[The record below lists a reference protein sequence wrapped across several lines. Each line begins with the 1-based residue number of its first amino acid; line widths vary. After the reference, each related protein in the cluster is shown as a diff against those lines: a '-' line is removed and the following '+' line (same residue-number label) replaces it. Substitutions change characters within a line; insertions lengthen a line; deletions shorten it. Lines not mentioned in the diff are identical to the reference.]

1 MLGVAI
7 IAAASMG
14 LASCSNDKAADTTAA
29 AAETEAAAETTAAA
43 EVAAE
48 TTAETTAAAAETT
61 VAAAAETTAAAAAAP
76 AGGKKLKIAFVMG
89 AESDPFFQAMKV
101 GAEEEAAA
109 QGVELIWQGD
119 PSEYS
124 PATQIPIV
132 DQVIAQKPDGL
143 VLIPTDPKAL
153 QDSVAKAKAAGIAV
167 ANVDTRVE
175 DLTDVVSF
183 ITGDNAD
190 GGSRAADAMAT
201 AMGYTDGTKYKV
213 VVGLTSATATTNVGR
228 LDGFKA
234 QVAAKYPGMEI
245 VDVAYSQSKPDV
257 ANTNVSNWLT
267 KYPDLNGIFAIDGT
281 NASGAAAALE
291 AKGLVGKVALVGYDA
306 YPDNVAKVK
315 SGIFTALVAQV
326 PAAEAKQAI
335 KDLVQYINTKSL
347 DGITREVVIP
357 NFVITKDSTDAELKQ
372 YTYVK

>member
-1 MLGVAI
+1 MLGVAV

-14 LASCSNDKAADTTAA
+14 LASCSKDKAADTTAV

-43 EVAAE
+43 E
-48 TTAETTAAAAETT
+48 
-61 VAAAAETTAAAAAAP
+61 AAAETTAAAAAAETTAAMAAETTAAMAAAP
-76 AGGKKLKIAFVMG
+76 TDGKKLKIAFVMG

-132 DQVIAQKPDGL
+132 DQVIALKPDGL

-153 QDSVAKAKAAGIAV
+153 QPSVAKAKAAGIAV

-201 AMGYTDGTKYKV
+201 AIGYKDGTKYKV

-281 NASGAAAALE
+281 NASGAASALE

-335 KDLVQYINTKSL
+335 KDLVQNIKTKSL

-357 NFVITKDSTDAELKQ
+357 NFVITKDATDAELKQ